1 MVHEKT
7 KQQYKKK
14 KIQPKKN
21 KETET
26 KLKSV
31 V

>member
-7 KQQYKKK
+7 KQQYKK

>member
-1 MVHEKT
+1 MRKPNSNT
-7 KQQYKKK
+7 KKK
-14 KIQPKKN
+14 NIQPKKN